1 MLRPAAL
8 MLHVDGSQASR
19 CLRHLV
25 HAPQPTRSGAVS
37 SRLMS
42 RCVAAAN
49 VQQHA
54 QPTTFLS
61 VLQWWEERKIV
72 LLSNWLQLLY
82 W

>member
-1 MLRPAAL
+1 
-8 MLHVDGSQASR
+8 
-19 CLRHLV
+19 
-25 HAPQPTRSGAVS
+25 
-37 SRLMS
+37 MS